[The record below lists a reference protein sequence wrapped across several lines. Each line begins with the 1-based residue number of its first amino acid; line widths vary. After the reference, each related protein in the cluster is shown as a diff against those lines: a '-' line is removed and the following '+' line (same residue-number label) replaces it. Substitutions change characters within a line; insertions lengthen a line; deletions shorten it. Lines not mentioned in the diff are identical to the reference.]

1 MTKYLLAPPGEEVL
15 LMGNEAIA
23 RGMLEAGIAVASAYP
38 GTPSTEIIEAL
49 SRVAEEVG
57 IYVEWSTNEK
67 VAIEVAIGASMC
79 GVRAAVAM
87 KHVGVNVASD
97 PLMSLGYSGVEGGLV
112 IVTADDPNAH
122 SSQNEQDNRYYGMHA
137 YIPVFEPSSPSEAKD
152 LTRDL
157 YDLSERY
164 KTAVF
169 LRPTT
174 RVCHVRGNVVLGEL
188 KKPERV
194 GVFRR
199 DFSRW
204 VLLPVNSRRLHEEAI
219 NRIEKLAD
227 SLHEF
232 KYNFL
237 KKKDG
242 SFGVIASG
250 IAYNY
255 AVEALMELGIY
266 DKATV
271 LKLAST
277 YPLPRKLVKEFF
289 DNVEGEVLVV
299 EELDPIVEWNVKVF
313 AKEEGIENIV
323 HGKDL
328 LPRVR
333 ELDTSIVA
341 SAIAGMLGKN
351 YGVNV
356 YYKPTLALPPRPP
369 TMCPG
374 CGHRAAFY
382 ELKIASAKAKVKAV
396 YPGDIGCYT
405 LGFFP
410 PYRLVDISFS
420 MGSGLGIGL
429 GIAKASDELVV
440 ATIGDSTFFHA
451 GIPALINAV
460 YNTTPILLVVMD
472 NGVTA
477 MTGHQPHPGSGYRA
491 TGSVAKSLKIED
503 IARAVGVEFVEVL
516 DPYAVDASIRKLIEA
531 IEYVKKE
538 GKPAVIIARRPCA
551 LIVYRQRIR
560 RGEKIDVYYV
570 DQNKCAKCGICV
582 NLLACPAIYIEE
594 AKYFINPTLCTGCGV
609 CAQICPF
616 KAISLRGGRSE
627 E

>member
-1 MTKYLLAPPGEEVL
+1 MTKQLLAPPGEEVL
-15 LMGNEAIA
+15 LIGNEAIA

-38 GTPSTEIIEAL
+38 GTPSTEIVEAL

-79 GVRAAVAM
+79 GIRAAAAM

-97 PLMSLGYSGVEGGLV
+97 PLMSLGYSGIEGGLI

-137 YIPVFEPSSPSEAKD
+137 YIPVFEPSSPGEAKD
-152 LTRDL
+152 LTKDL
-157 YDLSERY
+157 YALSEKY

-188 KKPERV
+188 KKSVKR
-194 GVFRR
+194 GTFHR

-219 NRIEKLAD
+219 NRIEKIAEEI
-227 SLHEF
+227 HEF

-237 KKKDG
+237 KSGDG

-250 IAYNY
+250 VAYNY
-255 AVEALMELGIY
+255 AVEALKELGVY
-266 DKATV
+266 EEASV

-277 YPLPRKLVKEFF
+277 YPIPKKLVKEFF
-289 DNVEGEVLVV
+289 DNIEGDVLII
-299 EELDPIVEWNVKVF
+299 EELDPIVEWSVKVF
-313 AKEEGIENIV
+313 AKEEGIENVI

-328 LPRVR
+328 LPRVK
-333 ELDTSIVA
+333 ELNTGLVA
-341 SAIAGMLGKN
+341 SALAKMLGKT
-351 YGVNV
+351 YDRKIH
-356 YYKPTLALPPRPP
+356 YKSILKLPPRPP

-429 GIAKASDELVV
+429 GIAKASDELVA

-491 TGSVAKSLKIED
+491 TGGPATPLKIED
-503 IARAVGVEFVEVL
+503 IAKTIGVEFVEVI
-516 DPYAVDASIRKLIEA
+516 DPYDVDASIKEIMNA
-531 IEYVKKE
+531 IEYVRRE

-551 LIVYRQRIR
+551 LMVYRQKVR
-560 RGEKIDVYYV
+560 RGERINVYYI
-570 DQNKCAKCGICV
+570 DRDKCTKCGICA
-582 NLLACPAIYIEE
+582 NLFACPAIYVENSE
-594 AKYFINPTLCTGCGV
+594 YFINPTLCTGCGV

-616 KAISLRGGRSE
+616 GAIRLKGE
-627 E
+627 

>member
-1 MTKYLLAPPGEEVL
+1 MPDRLLGPPGEEVL

-38 GTPSTEIIEAL
+38 GTPSTEIVEAL
-49 SRVAEEVG
+49 SRVAETVG

-97 PLMSLGYSGVEGGLV
+97 PLMSLGYSGAEGGLV

-137 YIPVFEPSSPSEAKD
+137 YIPVFEPSSPGEAKD
-152 LTRDL
+152 LARDL
-157 YDLSERY
+157 YDLSEKF

-188 KKPERV
+188 KKPMKK
-194 GVFRR
+194 GVFCR
-199 DFSRW
+199 DYSRW
-204 VLLPVNSRRLHEEAI
+204 VLLPVNSRRLHEEAVE
-219 NRIEKLAD
+219 RIEKLSE

-237 KKKDG
+237 KKGNG

-250 IAYNY
+250 VAYTY
-255 AVEALMELGIY
+255 AVEALKELGVY
-266 DKATV
+266 EEATL

-277 YPLPRKLVKEFF
+277 YPLPKRMLKEFF
-289 DNVEGEVLVV
+289 ESIQGEILVV
-299 EELDPIVEWNVKVF
+299 EELDPIVEWEVKIF
-313 AKEEGIENIV
+313 AKEERFDTLI

-328 LPRVR
+328 LPRVK
-333 ELDTSIVA
+333 ELNTDLVA
-341 SAIAGMLGKN
+341 SAIAKMLGKD
-351 YGVNV
+351 YSLHAH
-356 YYKPTLALPPRPP
+356 YKSTLDLPPRPP

-382 ELKIASAKAKVKAV
+382 EIKIASAKAKVNAV

-429 GIAKASDELVV
+429 GIARASDEMVI

-460 YNTTPILLVVMD
+460 YNKVPVVLVVMD

-491 TGSVAKSLKIED
+491 TGEKTISLKIEEV
-503 IARAVGVEFVEVL
+503 AKAVGVEFVEVI
-516 DPYAVDASIRKLIEA
+516 DPYAVEASIKKIIEA

-538 GKPAVIIARRPCA
+538 GKPAVVVARRPCA
-551 LIVYRQRIR
+551 LMVYRRKLR
-560 RGEKIDVYYV
+560 RGEKVTVYSIDEE
-570 DQNKCAKCGICV
+570 KCVRCGICV
-582 NLLACPAIYIEE
+582 NLFACPAIYVEKD
-594 AKYFINPTLCTGCGV
+594 AYAINPVLCTGCGV
-609 CAQICPF
+609 CAQICPA
-616 KAISLRGGRSE
+616 KAIHPRGG
-627 E
+627 